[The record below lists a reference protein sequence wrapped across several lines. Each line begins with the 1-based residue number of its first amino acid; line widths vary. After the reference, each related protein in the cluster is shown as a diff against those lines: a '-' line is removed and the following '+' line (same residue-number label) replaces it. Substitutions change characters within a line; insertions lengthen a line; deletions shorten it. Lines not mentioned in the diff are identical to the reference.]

1 MKKLALSILF
11 IAFALQAVFA
21 QEHMYVTADRLSLRS
36 TPELSG
42 DNVIKALQYGDVVEF
57 LTHSG
62 AWAKVRHQ
70 GSEGYVPTEHLSH
83 TTPQRSGARQD
94 ENVLI
99 CNSINATVYHSR
111 RCNGLARC
119 SHSISEVRVS
129 EAVDLGRRAC
139 GICYPGSAPSRSN
152 QAVTPTPRP
161 PSGSGCPTVQ
171 CSGTTKSG
179 ARCRNRTT
187 KCSGRCYHHG

>member
-1 MKKLALSILF
+1 MKRLALPFLF
-11 IAFALQAVFA
+11 IAFTIQVAFA
-21 QEHMYVTADRLSLRS
+21 QERMYVTADRLSLRS

-42 DNVIKALQYGDVVEF
+42 DNIIRTLQYGDVVEVVSR
-57 LTHSG
+57 SG
-62 AWAKVRHQ
+62 AWARVRHQ
-70 GSEGYVPTEHLSH
+70 GSEGYVPTEQLSH
-83 TTPQRSGARQD
+83 TTPQRSDARQD
-94 ENVLI
+94 ENVFI
-99 CNSINATVYHSR
+99 CNSVNATVYHSR
-111 RCNGLARC
+111 RCSGLARC

-139 GICYPGSAPSRSN
+139 GICYQGSASSGSN
-152 QAVTPTPRP
+152 QAVTPTTRP